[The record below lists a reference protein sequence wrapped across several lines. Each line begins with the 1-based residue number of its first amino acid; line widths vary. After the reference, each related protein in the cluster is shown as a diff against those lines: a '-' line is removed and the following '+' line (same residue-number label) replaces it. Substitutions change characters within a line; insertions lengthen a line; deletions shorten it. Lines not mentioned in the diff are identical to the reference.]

1 MGVPI
6 TFLNRHCPEQ
16 FEILGLLQ
24 SSTEEQAGIS
34 ILREYNDFSGILLTS
49 PEPRNDICGVL
60 VEDSGFDCA
69 IMLNTLTISP
79 PIHTGDEVFVLG
91 FPFLMNNGS
100 LHPEPVFIKGAIYP
114 QALLKHGYVS
124 GCPSDDNRRQL
135 LIDMHNNAGFS
146 GSPILKRVYSQNSC
160 DGLILMGVLC
170 GFYWDEINGKIEKQ
184 FNSGIAYGC
193 PFSLLQHRILKLK
206 EEI

>member
-1 MGVPI
+1 MVVTCRHIFDKDAKDGD
-6 TFLNRHCPEQ
+6 TLNFSFAQC
-16 FEILGLLQ
+16 GNK
-24 SSTEEQAGIS
+24 T
-34 ILREYNDFSGILLTS
+34 NDFSGILLTS